1 MKKELR
7 HKWLRMAEYRFWPS
21 RDEYQVV
28 FDGDAASIDQSSKSI
43 FNLQD
48 DAQIYFIVSG
58 EMDVMIKTEK
68 SAWESL

>member
-7 HKWLRMAEYRFWPS
+7 HKWLRMAEYRFWPR

-28 FDGDAASIDQSSKSI
+28 FDGDAASIDQSSK
-43 FNLQD
+43 NLQD
-48 DAQIYFIVSG
+48 DAEIYLIVSG

-68 SAWESL
+68 STWEPL

>member
-1 MKKELR
+1 MQKESR
-7 HKWLRMAEYRFWPS
+7 HKWLKMAEYRFWPS

-28 FDGDAASIDQSSKSI
+28 FDGDAASIDQSSK
-43 FNLQD
+43 NLQD
-48 DAQIYFIVSG
+48 DAEIYLIVSG

>member
-7 HKWLRMAEYRFWPS
+7 HKWLRMAEYRFWPR

-28 FDGDAASIDQSSKSI
+28 FDGDAANIDQSSK
-43 FNLQD
+43 NLQD
-48 DAQIYFIVSG
+48 DAEIYLIVSG

-68 SAWESL
+68 SAWEPL

>member
-28 FDGDAASIDQSSKSI
+28 FDGDAASIDQSSK
-43 FNLQD
+43 NLQD
-48 DAQIYFIVSG
+48 DAEIYVIVSG

>member
-7 HKWLRMAEYRFWPS
+7 HKWLRMAEYRFWPR
-21 RDEYQVV
+21 RDDYQVV
-28 FDGDAASIDQSSKSI
+28 FDGDAPSIDQSSK
-43 FNLQD
+43 NLQD
-48 DAQIYFIVSG
+48 DAEIYLIVSG

>member
-28 FDGDAASIDQSSKSI
+28 FDGDAASIDQSSK
-43 FNLQD
+43 NLQD
-48 DAQIYFIVSG
+48 DAEIYLIVSG

-68 SAWESL
+68 STWEPL